1 MLITRSHPCHDRDKQ
16 EEEAFPVAVHVLFGE
31 LDANGEHANSDD
43 DASEFESNII
53 DALVS
58 AITPRTGV
66 KYVCPIGT

>member
-1 MLITRSHPCHDRDKQ
+1 M
-16 EEEAFPVAVHVLFGE
+16 AVHVLFGE